1 VKEIR
6 HIISRYDNTDHS
18 KEKLALASV
27 VKVEQSSYR
36 RIGARMLVSS
46 SGNWVG
52 GISGGC
58 LEGDALRRSQ
68 QAIFKNTSSKV
79 VYDTLDDDNNEIGIG
94 LGCNGRIEVLFT
106 PVNESDDGNP
116 IEQLRQAVESGN
128 PAILLKVI
136 EASSNPEWLGKTLLT
151 STDLESLDFCGI
163 SGEQFSEAVKETRIK
178 RRPQLITLNANDDNE
193 LQILVEYIRPETK
206 LVIVGDN
213 YDVNAFVGIAVEMGW
228 EIHVV
233 GRKKKMSKAIF
244 DNAKAVYEYEDY
256 KDVPIDEYTAVVLMS
271 HDYNHDKNLLPYI
284 LKQNLSY
291 IGMLGPKK
299 RLLKME
305 ADIGQSNIDK
315 LNYFFSPVGLDIGA
329 ESPEEIALSIAAE
342 IVSVLRNRE
351 GRSLKFRKGTIHD
364 HL

>member
-6 HIISRYDNTDHS
+6 HIISSFDNTDHS
-18 KEKLALASV
+18 EEKLALASV

-36 RIGARMLVSS
+36 RIGARMLVGST
-46 SGNWVG
+46 GNWVG

-68 QAIFKNTSSKV
+68 QAIYKNISSKV
-79 VYDTLDDDNNEIGIG
+79 VYDTLDDEKNEIGIG

-106 PVNESDDGNP
+106 PIDPNNP
-116 IEQLRQAVESGN
+116 NNQIEQLRQAVESGK

-136 EASSNPEWLGKTLLT
+136 EAKSDHSILGKTLLT
-151 STDLESLDFCGI
+151 GLDLKNLMFCGI
-163 SGEQFSEAVKETRIK
+163 SGTQFIDAVKETRLK
-178 RRPQLITLNANDDNE
+178 RRPQLLKLTDKDSNE
-193 LQILVEYIRPETK
+193 LQVLVEYVRPETK
-206 LVIVGDN
+206 LVIIGDN
-213 YDVNAFVGIAVEMGW
+213 YDVISFVGIAVEMGW

-233 GRKKKMSKAIF
+233 GRKKKMSKSIF
-244 DNAKAVYEYEDY
+244 ANSKSVYEYEDY
-256 KDVPIDEYTAVVLMS
+256 QNVPIDEYTAVVLMS
-271 HDYNHDKNLLPYI
+271 HDYNHDKELLPYI

-291 IGMLGPKK
+291 IGMLGPRK

-305 ADIGQSNIDK
+305 NDIGQDNIDK

-342 IVSVLRNRE
+342 IVAVLRKRE
-351 GRSLKFRKGTIHD
+351 GGSLKFRKGTIHD

>member
-1 VKEIR
+1 MKEIR
-6 HIISRYDNTDHS
+6 HIISTFDNTDHS

-46 SGNWVG
+46 TGNWVG

-68 QAIFKNTSSKV
+68 QAIFKNVSSKV
-79 VYDTLDDDNNEIGIG
+79 VYDTLDDDKNEIGIG

-106 PVNESDDGNP
+106 PIDPSDPNNP
-116 IEQLRQAVESGN
+116 VEQLRMAVESGK

-136 EASSNPEWLGKTLLT
+136 DAPHNLSWLGKTLLT
-151 STDLESLDFCGI
+151 GTDLQTIEFCRIGGYKFI
-163 SGEQFSEAVKETRIK
+163 EAVKETKIR
-178 RRPQLITLNANDDNE
+178 RRPQLLALKDNDHNE
-193 LQILVEYIRPETK
+193 LQVLVEYIRPETK
-206 LVIVGDN
+206 LVIIGDN

-233 GRKKKMSKAIF
+233 GRKKKISKSIF
-244 DNAKAVYEYEDY
+244 ENSKEVYEYEEY
-256 KDVPIDEYTAVVLMS
+256 SKVPIDEYTAVVLMS
-271 HDYNHDKNLLPYI
+271 HDYNHDKKLLPYI
-284 LKQNLSY
+284 LQQNLSY
-291 IGMLGPKK
+291 VGMLGPKK

-305 ADIGQSNIDK
+305 TELGLSHIDK

-329 ESPEEIALSIAAE
+329 ESPEEIALSIASE
-342 IVSVLRNRE
+342 IVSVLRNRD
-351 GRSLKFRKGTIHD
+351 GRSLKYRKGTIHD
-364 HL
+364 QI